1 MSRDTQTKPFNPH
14 TKPLSPYSRKSAPAS
29 RPQSPRSHSQTYSRW
44 NLGLLSGFGALPG
57 FRICALS
64 LLRVRGTQKT
74 DRETERQRDRETR
87 ERERGE
93 RKKRERERREKRERE
108 REKKKKEREKREGRE
123 RETQSASVFG
133 VSGVHIVGLR
143 LRGGCS
149 KVPNFCHPESTQS
162 HLKRFGFSPKP
173 CRFKIGVRS
182 NTAHSDLPC
191 L

>member
-74 DRETERQRDRETR
+74 DRETERQRDE
-87 ERERGE
+87 
-93 RKKRERERREKRERE
+93 RERERREKKEREREEREKRE
-108 REKKKKEREKREGRE
+108 REKKKRE
-123 RETQSASVFG
+123 REERGKRARDTERFSFRGFRCPYCRIEASR
-133 VSGVHIVGLR
+133 R
-143 LRGGCS
+143 L
-149 KVPNFCHPESTQS
+149 QQ
-162 HLKRFGFSPKP
+162 SPKL
-173 CRFKIGVRS
+173 
-182 NTAHSDLPC
+182 LPP
-191 L
+191 